1 MVESRLIYMN
11 PAEFDPSASAAS
23 ARPLPRYRQVKQR
36 LAELLREGKWRH
48 GQAIPSEPLLA
59 QRFGV
64 SIGTLRKAIDEL
76 VAENILEREQGRG
89 TFVRSHTRDYMLN
102 VFFQLV
108 DADGRKEL
116 PQIELLSFARW
127 RADAGTAERLRL
139 APGSPVLRLRNLLT
153 LDGRPTVYDDVRLPA
168 ARFGGLTARELSE
181 RDMTL
186 YGLLQ
191 QRFGITVVRIVEHL
205 EAVAATRDIARLL
218 GVPAGHPLLRIVRTA
233 YSHGGEPTDTRLRW
247 VRTGARRYESVLGQR

>member
-1 MVESRLIYMN
+1 MVESEVLYMN
-11 PAEFDPSASAAS
+11 PPGNEASTSASTRA
-23 ARPLPRYRQVKQR
+23 LPRYRQVKQQ

-64 SIGTLRKAIDEL
+64 SIGTVRKAVDEL
-76 VAENILEREQGRG
+76 VAENILEREHGRG
-89 TFVRSHTRDYMLN
+89 TCVRSHTRDYMLN

-108 DADGRKEL
+108 DAGGRKEL

-127 RADAGTAERLRL
+127 RADAGTVDRLRL
-139 APGSPVLRLRNLLT
+139 TPGSPVLRLRNLLT

-168 ARFGGLTARELSE
+168 ARFSGLTARELSE

-218 GVPAGHPLLRIVRTA
+218 GVPAGHPLLKIVRTA

>member
-1 MVESRLIYMN
+1 M
-11 PAEFDPSASAAS
+11 
-23 ARPLPRYRQVKQR
+23 
-36 LAELLREGKWRH
+36 
-48 GQAIPSEPLLA
+48 
-59 QRFGV
+59 
-64 SIGTLRKAIDEL
+64 
-76 VAENILEREQGRG
+76 AENILEREQGRG

-108 DADGRKEL
+108 DAEGRKEL

-127 RADAGTAERLRL
+127 RADAGTAQRLRL

-153 LDGRPTVYDDVRLPA
+153 LDGQPTVYDDVRLPA
-168 ARFGGLTARELSE
+168 ARFAGLTARELSE
-181 RDMTL
+181 RDITL

-218 GVPAGHPLLRIVRTA
+218 GVPAGHPLLKIVRTA

-247 VRTGARRYESVLGQR
+247 VRTGARRYESAKAAAAIGAATPYGKNGPSPHCAGTSSIAYPLLSGLKRHSAAVVRAQTSVTSILLRCNAQRLCRSSITE

>member
-1 MVESRLIYMN
+1 MVESQVIYMN
-11 PAEFDPSASAAS
+11 HAERETASTAS
-23 ARPLPRYRQVKQR
+23 ARPLPRYREVKQR

-64 SIGTLRKAIDEL
+64 SIGTLRKAVDEL

-108 DADGRKEL
+108 DAEGRKEL

-127 RADAGTAERLRL
+127 RADAGTAERQIGR
-139 APGSPVLRLRNLLT
+139 ASCRERVL
-153 LDGRPTVYDDVRLPA
+153 
-168 ARFGGLTARELSE
+168 
-181 RDMTL
+181 
-186 YGLLQ
+186 
-191 QRFGITVVRIVEHL
+191 
-205 EAVAATRDIARLL
+205 
-218 GVPAGHPLLRIVRTA
+218 
-233 YSHGGEPTDTRLRW
+233 
-247 VRTGARRYESVLGQR
+247 